1 VIKDKHLTIINQI
14 DQRGLTSVLKSPN
27 NGIGT
32 LYMYIVPERGV
43 IKVSNMNR
51 ACKGTWD

>member
-14 DQRGLTSVLKSPN
+14 DQRGLTSVLKRLH
-27 NGIGT
+27 GIGT